1 MIRNE
6 IIRVVN
12 KKLEKFMR
20 DVEEPKVVFHS
31 LMLEESRGSSRRNER

>member
-12 KKLEKFMR
+12 KNGKFMR
-20 DVEEPKVVFHS
+20 DVEEPEVVFYS
-31 LMLEESRGSSRRNER
+31 PASRVEAL